1 MLIYGQ
7 LNLPYSI
14 LVNIM
19 TIIGTLHGIKSQKA
33 LVAYSGGKNQNNILV
48 LIANIAVVMIA
59 TAALTIYEMS

>member
-48 LIANIAVVMIA
+48 LIANIAVVMMA
-59 TAALTIYEMS
+59 TAALIIYEMS

>member
-48 LIANIAVVMIA
+48 LIANIAIVMMA
-59 TAALTIYEMS
+59 TAALTIYEMC

>member
-48 LIANIAVVMIA
+48 LIANIAVVMMA

>member
-48 LIANIAVVMIA
+48 LIANIAIVMMA